1 LSSIPSSHRQGK
13 SAGWIQALGT
23 PVSLW
28 PERVRIA
35 AALGAMVL
43 CATVAYFSIQ
53 PAFIFAVPDADN
65 YQRLSIGDTSRMMQP
80 FASRQMGALVVHA
93 LMRGLHISSYAAW
106 YLEAEIAGAAL
117 LAVVYGL
124 MAKTAV
130 PRWMLLALVVVPF
143 WSGQMQYLVMPDLW
157 YSGLLAIM
165 FLLMARRQMLSA
177 ALMMFPLMF
186 SRESTT
192 LTLLCFLVAAW
203 SSLRWRDRIAAVLSA
218 GAGTLLVG
226 HLARNSGANVEHLP
240 EMVYILAKVPWNFV
254 RNVIGFEPWSN
265 VNPELCNV
273 PRWSVP
279 LAIGPLRAVGI
290 CRFAISGP
298 LVALQAVMT
307 QFGLLPLLAAFLWW
321 RHRRF
326 AGRSPLLRFTLL
338 YGAASFLLGPML
350 GNWILHLVGYGWP
363 LFLVALPLLFN
374 EFAATP
380 RSIKQMLAGVGFFA
394 AHLCVCAAAHWQ
406 AWLPQIG
413 LELVLW
419 AVGFVLL
426 RVWWG
431 EGEGLTTTETATA

>member
-279 LAIGPLRAVGI
+279 LAIGPLY
-290 CRFAISGP
+290 
-298 LVALQAVMT
+298 
-307 QFGLLPLLAAFLWW
+307 LPLCHQRAARSLAGRHDAVRSAAAAGRVPMVAPPAICGAQPTAALYAVIWCGIVFAGADAGQLDSPSGGIWLAAVP
-321 RHRRF
+321 RR
-326 AGRSPLLRFTLL
+326 
-338 YGAASFLLGPML
+338 
-350 GNWILHLVGYGWP
+350 
-363 LFLVALPLLFN
+363 
-374 EFAATP
+374 
-380 RSIKQMLAGVGFFA
+380 
-394 AHLCVCAAAHWQ
+394 AAA
-406 AWLPQIG
+406 
-413 LELVLW
+413 
-419 AVGFVLL
+419 AVQ
-426 RVWWG
+426 
-431 EGEGLTTTETATA
+431 